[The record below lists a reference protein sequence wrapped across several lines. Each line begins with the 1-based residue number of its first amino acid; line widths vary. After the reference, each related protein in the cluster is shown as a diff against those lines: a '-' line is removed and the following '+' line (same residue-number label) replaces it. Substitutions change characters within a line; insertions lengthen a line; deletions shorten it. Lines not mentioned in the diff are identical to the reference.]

1 MFTHWTP
8 DDKYSHLNIE
18 KLLQHLQMQLSQKQ
32 KNLAPI
38 FIFQFGYLYSILK
51 SFKKQ
56 MTLIADGFLNRWIPQ
71 NMIK

>member
-1 MFTHWTP
+1 
-8 DDKYSHLNIE
+8 
-18 KLLQHLQMQLSQKQ
+18 MQLSQKQ

-56 MTLIADGFLNRWIPQ
+56 MTLIAYGFLNLWIPQ